1 MKLKQTS
8 IAFSF
13 TALFILIANAF
24 FIVYAYRSHSLSI
37 EVQKHRQDAMLLV
50 HDLRLQTDQLSR
62 LVRTYTTTGEA
73 RYLMYY
79 YDILAIREGQKP
91 APLGYNSSTYWDQVI
106 SGQISHQIPESGKP
120 QSLSAQMQSMGFGK
134 DEMDSLQTI
143 FAITESMKKIE
154 QIAFAAT
161 QGLYDPEK
169 QDFVDDGKPQL
180 EFAIRMVHSEEYN
193 KLTAALSL
201 AVEKLTEIT
210 DQRTNNDVRDADNSL
225 KHWILL
231 SILTMICTIVMVI
244 ISLNVIQKHVL
255 KPIARLA
262 GAAGRIAGSDY
273 TIRVSLNTGMEEF
286 ISLGRTFNSMT
297 QAIEDDIYNRQKI
310 QTDLEAANEKAEEAA
325 RAKTMFLANMSH
337 EIRTPMNAII
347 GMAYLALRTELNDYQ
362 RDHIS
367 KIHTAAQSLLG
378 IINDILDFSKVEAG
392 KLELEQT
399 GFSLK
404 NVSENSMTL
413 LAPRALEKG
422 IELLSEY
429 ADNIFPEK
437 GNTLIGD
444 GLRLGQIITNLLSNA
459 VKFTHQGYVR
469 MKVQSATCKVQND
482 LSDNVAR
489 CTLHFEISDS
499 GIGMTPEQLSSLFKE
514 FTQADGSTTR
524 KYGGTG
530 LGLVI
535 SKKLAELMG
544 GSIWVESIIEQ
555 GTVFHVEIPF
565 VIAPEDVS
573 DADSFTKESA
583 ETPNLYGMR
592 VLLTEDNP
600 INQQLA
606 IELMSICGVQTD
618 LANNGLEA
626 IQRLDAAPPD
636 YYELVLMDIQMP
648 VMDGYEAAR
657 RLRADPRYHHLPI
670 AAMTAHAMQE
680 EREKCRQIGMNDHIN
695 KPIEPELLY
704 RLLERYH
711 KNIATPSEHIPPPQT
726 TPAPEE
732 MPEIPAIEGLEI
744 KTALRRLGGRVE
756 LYRKLLK
763 QFAEEYRTGAEGL
776 SSEIESE
783 DWQAAE
789 RQAHTLK
796 GLFGTIG
803 AENLQAMSAEIEKA
817 LKNQDIAAAKQQ
829 LEVLRQPFAKLI
841 GDITPPPTPPLKGE
855 GSSPPS
861 LSGKGAGGLG
871 TGWLPE
877 LRDLLGRFDLN
888 AVSIW
893 EEKQSSLSGVLTE
906 QTINSISKAID
917 ELEYD
922 VVLNLLNEHLP
933 E

>member
-1 MKLKQTS
+1 MKSVNIGIIKIMKLKQTS

-13 TALFILIANAF
+13 TALFILVANAF
-24 FIVYAYRSHSLSI
+24 FIVQAYRSHSLSI
-37 EVQKHRQDAMLLV
+37 EAQKHRQDAMLLV

-120 QSLSAQMQSMGFGK
+120 QSLSAQMQSMGFGSN
-134 DEMDSLQTI
+134 EMDSLQTI

-169 QDFVDDGKPQL
+169 HDFVDDGKPQM
-180 EFAIRMVHSEEYN
+180 EFAIHKVHSEEYN

-210 DQRTNNDVRDADNSL
+210 DQRTNKDVRDADNSL
-225 KHWILL
+225 KHWIML
-231 SILTMICTIVMVI
+231 SILTMICTIVMVVI
-244 ISLNVIQKHVL
+244 ALNVIQKHVL

-404 NVSENSMTL
+404 DVLENSMTL
-413 LAPRALEKG
+413 LAPHAREKG

-437 GNTLIGD
+437 GNTLVGD

-469 MKVQSATCKVQND
+469 LRVENAKCNVQND
-482 LSDNVAR
+482 LSDNVAL
-489 CTLHFEISDS
+489 CTLHFEISDT
-499 GIGMTPEQLSSLFKE
+499 GIGMTPEQLSSLFRE

-544 GSIWVESIIEQ
+544 GSIWGESIIEQ

-565 VIAPEDVS
+565 VIAPADVP
-573 DADSFTKESA
+573 DADSFAKESA

-626 IQRLDAAPPD
+626 IHRLDAAPPD
-636 YYELVLMDIQMP
+636 YYALVLMDIQMP

-657 RLRADPRYHHLPI
+657 RLRADPRYNHLPI

-704 RLLERYH
+704 RLLERYYQVQNA
-711 KNIATPSEHIPPPQT
+711 KCKVQNDILPQT
-726 TPAPEE
+726 RPADPASS
-732 MPEIPAIEGLEI
+732 EIPAIEGLEI
-744 KTALRRLGGRVE
+744 KSALRRLGGRVE

-776 SSEIESE
+776 SSDIESE

-803 AENLQAMSAEIEKA
+803 AENLQAMSAEIERA
-817 LKNQDIAAAKQQ
+817 LKNQDIAAAKQT
-829 LEVLRQPFAKLI
+829 LEILKPPFAKLI
-841 GDITPPPTPPLKGE
+841 SALTPPPTPPRNGE
-855 GSSPPS
+855 GSSPDGLIKGETPPS
-861 LSGKGAGGLG
+861 LSGKGSGGLG
-871 TGWLPE
+871 ERCTL
-877 LRDLLGRFDLN
+877 
-888 AVSIW
+888 
-893 EEKQSSLSGVLTE
+893 
-906 QTINSISKAID
+906 
-917 ELEYD
+917 
-922 VVLNLLNEHLP
+922 H
-933 E
+933 